1 MDFYPVMMNI
11 TFSPDSQSS
20 LISIEIINDSEIET
34 NETFTLALTSF
45 SPGVSIDTPNAT
57 VTIVDDDSN
66 KNIIYDTVLHVV
78 PTIAVNSRH
87 ILCQTTSYDFV
98 L

>member
-20 LISIEIINDSEIET
+20 LISIEIINDSETET
-34 NETFTLALTSF
+34 SETFTLVLTSF
-45 SPGVSIDTPNAT
+45 SSGVIIDTPNAT

-66 KNIIYDTVLHVV
+66 YDDTVLHVV
-78 PTIAVNSRH
+78 PTIGALSIGEFSVYVAKL
-87 ILCQTTSYDFV
+87 LCMTF
-98 L
+98 